1 MSVAK
6 FCINHRVTTI
16 LAVIMLTIF
25 GVIFTTRLQMSLLPD
40 MEAPMAV
47 VLCYYNGANPTDMEE
62 LVTKPLESA
71 ALSVS
76 GVKEV
81 SSTSGDGSSSVIITY
96 VDGTDL
102 DLAATRLREQFDMIT
117 LPDDATK
124 PIILN
129 MDISALMPTAVVAL
143 MGDDLNQL
151 QTLSEDVVTPAL
163 ERIDGIASVTAYG
176 GAEQEIVV
184 RLDSARAEGYGLSN
198 NYLAQMLSAENLLYP
213 GGDVYNGVKKLT
225 VSTDAKYTSVDDV
238 RNTLIP
244 LPTGGSVRLGE
255 VAEVSLSDK
264 DRDTQAKMGGQECV
278 ILMVSKQ
285 SGANEARA
293 AQRTEQRLAELAA
306 ENPGLRYYMAYSA
319 SNYINQAVSSAL
331 QNIVLGVALAA
342 IVVFLFLRRFGP
354 TLTIAIS
361 MPVCIL
367 TVFVL
372 MNVFDLTMN
381 MMSLG
386 GIAMGVGMIVD
397 NSIVVL
403 ENIYRFASEGN
414 DRMTACVDGTAE
426 VTGSVVASTLT
437 TVAVFLPLGMTGGTA
452 GMMFKDFCL
461 TIAFLILA
469 SLVIALT
476 WVPLLCYMMLD
487 DDAESPKERVREE
500 WTLPDEEEVAKL
512 ERKRKLGPF
521 SFLYMFF
528 FMVFSRIFIGRAAS
542 YVSAEKSARQ
552 WGARIEHMRQ
562 REHFDPSKRPGFFGR
577 LRVSLYNGYMV
588 ILSHFTYHPGQG
600 MAVCAALVAVFV
612 ISCANTNMVL
622 IPDMDQGEVNIS
634 VSLPIGSSTEEA
646 VGIAEQVIAVIDREV
661 GADEKENAY
670 YMVSGGSG
678 MSSMMSS
685 GDITVGLNLVKK
697 AERERSAMEIADA
710 LRDALIDIAGCEITV
725 SASQQMSM
733 GSSDDINVELTGED
747 YNTLALL
754 ADELAERIAA
764 LPDAVDVKSS
774 VSERAPQ
781 VEITMNRQNA
791 SQYGLTAAQVGA
803 AVRAELTGAT
813 ATKVTINNTE
823 LDVVIKG
830 DGAAAQS
837 LDALRSMPITTA
849 FGGSVALSSVANVNV
864 VQAPQSIARDN
875 QSRQVTVSGDTKSG
889 NATAITQQIN
899 AILDTFELP
908 QGYTAE
914 TAGSYEDMMES
925 FGDLLLAL
933 VVALG
938 LVYFVLAAQ
947 FESFLMPVIVM
958 LILPVAFS
966 GALFALPLTGKNISM
981 ISLVSLIMLAGTVV
995 NSSII
1000 LVDYINVRRREGE
1013 EREDA
1018 ILHAC
1023 PLRVRPVLMTTL
1035 TTVLAMVP
1043 MAVGWGDTNEMMTDM
1058 GVTMMSG
1065 MIISTI
1071 ITLFFTPVFYTVID
1085 NIPRLFQ
1092 RRRRARPALRTA
1104 EL

>member
-25 GVIFTTRLQMSLLPD
+25 GVMFTTRLQMSLLPD

-81 SSTSGDGSSSVIITY
+81 SSTSGDGSSSVIVTY

-102 DLAATRLREQFDMIT
+102 DIAATRLREQFDMIT

-129 MDISALMPTAVVAL
+129 MDIGALMPTAVVAF
-143 MGDDLNQL
+143 MGEDLNQL

-176 GAEQEIVV
+176 GAEQEISV

-198 NYLAQMLSAENLLYP
+198 SYLAQILSAENLLYP
-213 GGDVYNGVKKLT
+213 GGDVNNGVKKLT

-255 VAEVSLSDK
+255 VAAVALEDK

-293 AQRTEQRLAELAA
+293 AQRVEQRLAELAV

-319 SNYINQAVSSAL
+319 SEYINQAVNSAL
-331 QNIVLGVALAA
+331 QNIALGVALAA

-403 ENIYRFASEGN
+403 ENIYRYASEGH

-426 VTGSVVASTLT
+426 VTGSVIASTLT
-437 TVAVFLPLGMTGGTA
+437 TVAVFVPLGMTGGTA

-487 DDAESPKERVREE
+487 
-500 WTLPDEEEVAKL
+500 TAK
-512 ERKRKLGPF
+512 
-521 SFLYMFF
+521 
-528 FMVFSRIFIGRAAS
+528 
-542 YVSAEKSARQ
+542 ARQ
-552 WGARIEHMRQ
+552 GKL
-562 REHFDPSKRPGFFGR
+562 DVSKRPGKFGHAT
-577 LRVSLYNGYMV
+577 VALYNGYMK

-600 MAVCAALVAVFV
+600 MLVCGALVAVFIV
-612 ISCANTNMVL
+612 ACANTNMVL
-622 IPDMDQGEVNIS
+622 IPDMDQAEVNIS

-646 VGIAEQVIAVIDREV
+646 IGIAEQIMAVIDKEV

-697 AERERSAMEIADA
+697 AERERSAMAIADD
-710 LRDALIDIAGCEITV
+710 LRGKLNDIAGCEITV

-733 GSSDDINVELTGED
+733 GSSDDINVEITGED

-764 LPDAVDVKSS
+764 LPDAIDVKSS

-781 VEITMNRQNA
+781 VEITINRQNA
-791 SQYGLTAAQVGA
+791 SQYGLTAYQIGA
-803 AVRAELTGAT
+803 AVRAELSGAT
-813 ATKVTINNTE
+813 ATTVTINNTE

-830 DGAAAQS
+830 DGAAAKS

-849 FGGSVALSSVANVNV
+849 LGGSVALSAVANVNV
-864 VQAPQSIARDN
+864 TQAPQSIARDN
-875 QSRQVTVSGDTKSG
+875 QSRQVAVTGDTLSG

-899 AILDTFELP
+899 AILDTFDLP

-933 VVALG
+933 AVALG

-1000 LVDYINVRRREGE
+1000 LVDYINIRRREGE

-1043 MAVGWGDTNEMMTDM
+1043 MAVGWGDTNEMMSDM

-1065 MIISTI
+1065 MIISTV

-1092 RRRRARPALRTA
+1092 RKSRRRVALRPAAL
-1104 EL
+1104 

>member
-1 MSVAK
+1 
-6 FCINHRVTTI
+6 
-16 LAVIMLTIF
+16 
-25 GVIFTTRLQMSLLPD
+25 QMSLLPD

-47 VLCYYNGANPTDMEE
+47 VMCYYNGANPTDMEE

-81 SSTSGDGSSSVIITY
+81 ASTSGDGSSSITVTY

-102 DLAATRLREQFDMIT
+102 DIAATRLREQFDMIT
-117 LPDDATK
+117 LPEDATK

-129 MDISALMPTAVVAL
+129 MDIGALMPTAVVAL
-143 MGDDLNQL
+143 MGNDLNQL

-176 GAEQEIVV
+176 GNEQEISV
-184 RLDSARAEGYGLSN
+184 RLDAARAEGYGLSN
-198 NYLAQMLSAENLLYP
+198 NYLAQILSAENLLYP
-213 GGDVYNGVKKLT
+213 GGDVHNGTKTLT
-225 VSTDAKYTSVDDV
+225 VSTDAKYTNVEDV
-238 RNTLIP
+238 RNTLVP

-255 VAEVSLSDK
+255 VAAVALEDK

-285 SGANEARA
+285 SGANEAKA
-293 AQRTEQRLAELAA
+293 ASAVEERLAELAA
-306 ENPGLRYYMAYSA
+306 ENPGMSYYMAYSA
-319 SNYINQAVSSAL
+319 STYINQAVSSAL
-331 QNIVLGVALAA
+331 QNIMLGVGLAA
-342 IVVFLFLRRFGP
+342 VVVFLFLRRFGP

-403 ENIYRFASEGN
+403 ENIYRFASEGS

-487 DDAESPKERVREE
+487 EAKARRG
-500 WTLPDEEEVAKL
+500 TLD
-512 ERKRKLGPF
+512 
-521 SFLYMFF
+521 
-528 FMVFSRIFIGRAAS
+528 
-542 YVSAEKSARQ
+542 VSQ
-552 WGARIEHMRQ
+552 
-562 REHFDPSKRPGFFGR
+562 RPGIFGT
-577 LRVSLYNGYMV
+577 LRVSLYNGYMK
-588 ILSHFTYHPGQG
+588 ILSFFTYHPGLG
-600 MAVCAALVAVFV
+600 MVVCGALVAVFIV
-612 ISCANTNMVL
+612 ACANTNMVL

-646 VGIAEQVIAVIDREV
+646 IGIAEQVTAAVQRGVEP
-661 GADEKENAY
+661 GEMENVY

-678 MSSMMSS
+678 MTSMMSS
-685 GDITVGLNLVKK
+685 GDITVGVNLVKK
-697 AERERSAMEIADA
+697 ALRDRSAMEIADA
-710 LRDALIDIAGCEITV
+710 LRSYMDDIAGCEITV
-725 SASQQMSM
+725 TASQQMGM
-733 GSSDDINVELTGED
+733 SSSSDINVELSGDD
-747 YNTLALL
+747 YGTLALL
-754 ADELAERIAA
+754 ADELAARISE

-774 VSERAPQ
+774 VSERVPQ
-781 VEITMNRQNA
+781 VEVTINRQTA
-791 SQYGLTAAQVGA
+791 AQYGLTAAQIGA
-803 AVRAELTGAT
+803 AVRAQLTGAT

-830 DGAAAQS
+830 DGAASRS
-837 LDALRSMPITTA
+837 LDALRSMPVTTA
-849 FGGSVALSSVANVNV
+849 FGGTVALSSVANVDV
-864 VQAPQSIARDN
+864 VQAPQSIARSN
-875 QSRQVTVSGDTKSG
+875 QSRQVTVSGGTHSG
-889 NATAITQQIN
+889 NATAMTQQVS
-899 AILDTFELP
+899 AILDAFDLP
-908 QGYTAE
+908 QGYSAE

-933 VVALG
+933 AVALG

-1000 LVDYINVRRREGE
+1000 LVDYINIRRRDGE

-1035 TTVLAMVP
+1035 TTVFAILP
-1043 MAVGWGDTNEMMTDM
+1043 MALGIGQTNEMMSDM

-1065 MIISTI
+1065 MIISTV

-1085 NIPRLFQ
+1085 NIPRLFV
-1092 RRRRARPALRTA
+1092 RRRPA
-1104 EL
+1104 

>member
-16 LAVIMLTIF
+16 LAVIMIVIF
-25 GVIFTTRLQMSLLPD
+25 GAMFTTRLQMSLLPD

-47 VLCYYNGANPTDMEE
+47 VMCYYNGANPTDMEE

-81 SSTSGDGSSSVIITY
+81 SSTSGDGSSSVIVTY

-102 DLAATRLREQFDMIT
+102 DIAATRLREQFDMIT

-129 MDISALMPTAVVAL
+129 MDIGALMPTAVVAL
-143 MGDDLNQL
+143 MGTDLNQL

-176 GAEQEIVV
+176 GNEQEISV
-184 RLDSARAEGYGLSN
+184 RLDAARAEGYGLSN
-198 NYLAQMLSAENLLYP
+198 NYLAQILSAENLLYP
-213 GGDVYNGVKKLT
+213 GGDVHNGTKTLT
-225 VSTDAKYTSVDDV
+225 VSTDAKYTGVDDV
-238 RNTLIP
+238 RNTLVP

-255 VAEVSLSDK
+255 VAAVTLEDK
-264 DRDTQAKMGGQECV
+264 DRDTQAKMGGRECV
-278 ILMVSKQ
+278 ILLVSKQ
-285 SGANEARA
+285 SGANEAKA
-293 AQRTEQRLAELAA
+293 ASAVEARLAELAA
-306 ENPGLRYYMAYSA
+306 ENPGMSYYMAYSA
-319 SNYINQAVSSAL
+319 STYINQAVSSAL
-331 QNIVLGVALAA
+331 QNIMLGVGLAA

-414 DRMTACVDGTAE
+414 DRLTACVDGTAE
-426 VTGSVVASTLT
+426 VTGSVLASTLT

-487 DDAESPKERVREE
+487 EAKARRG
-500 WTLPDEEEVAKL
+500 TLD
-512 ERKRKLGPF
+512 
-521 SFLYMFF
+521 
-528 FMVFSRIFIGRAAS
+528 
-542 YVSAEKSARQ
+542 VSQ
-552 WGARIEHMRQ
+552 
-562 REHFDPSKRPGFFGR
+562 RPGVFGTF
-577 LRVSLYNGYMV
+577 RVALYNTYMQ
-588 ILSHFTYHPGQG
+588 ILSYFTYHPGRG
-600 MAVCAALVAVFV
+600 MAICGVLVAVF
-612 ISCANTNMVL
+612 IAACANTNMVL

-646 VGIAEQVIAVIDREV
+646 IGIAEQVTAAVQRGVEP
-661 GADEKENAY
+661 EEMENVY

-678 MSSMMSS
+678 MTSMMSS
-685 GDITVGLNLVKK
+685 GDITVGVNLVKK
-697 AERERSAMEIADA
+697 ALRDRSAMEIADA
-710 LRDALIDIAGCEITV
+710 LRSYMDDIAGCEITV
-725 SASQQMSM
+725 TASQQMSM
-733 GSSDDINVELTGED
+733 SSSSDINVELSGDD
-747 YNTLALL
+747 YSTLALL
-754 ADELAERIAA
+754 ADELAARISA

-774 VSERAPQ
+774 VSERVPQ
-781 VEITMNRQNA
+781 VEVTINRQTA
-791 SQYGLTAAQVGA
+791 SQYGLTAAQIGA
-803 AVRAELTGAT
+803 AVRAQLTGAT

-830 DGAAAQS
+830 DGAASRS
-837 LDALRSMPITTA
+837 LDALRSMPVTTA
-849 FGGSVALSSVANVNV
+849 FGGTVALSSVASVDV
-864 VQAPQSIARDN
+864 VQAPQSIARSN
-875 QSRQVTVSGDTKSG
+875 QSRQVTVSGDTHSG
-889 NATAITQQIN
+889 NATAITQQIS
-899 AILDTFELP
+899 AILDAFDLP

-933 VVALG
+933 AVALG

-1000 LVDYINVRRREGE
+1000 LVDYINIRRREGE

-1043 MAVGWGDTNEMMTDM
+1043 MALGVGDTNEMMSDM

-1065 MIISTI
+1065 MIISTV

-1085 NIPRLFQ
+1085 NIPRLFF
-1092 RRRRARPALRTA
+1092 RRRRPARQY
-1104 EL
+1104 